1 MNENFAFILL
11 GIVTGILAGIF
22 GVGGGIVLV
31 PALIWIFHFS
41 QHQAQGI
48 SLATIIIPV
57 GIFAVMN
64 YYKANPFPLKV
75 PFLIAVG
82 VLIGSL
88 LSSHYAQQISAKHL
102 KNAFA
107 ILMIA
112 AAIKMLISK

>member
-1 MNENFAFILL
+1 MHESLAFVLL
-11 GIVTGILAGIF
+11 GIFTGIMAGFF

-31 PALIWIFHFS
+31 PALIWIFHFN

-57 GIFAVMN
+57 GIFAAMA
-64 YYKANPFPLKV
+64 YYKANPYPIKV
-75 PFLIAVG
+75 PFLIAAG

-88 LSSHYAQQISAKHL
+88 LSSHFAQQISPKHL

-107 ILMIA
+107 ILMIVA
-112 AAIKMLISK
+112 AVKMLFGK